1 MGSCPKEVTGA
12 EDRQDQLHPGTFSAS
27 TGLLPLRG
35 SGTMSVPTGLNSPRR
50 NMGVILRKRANRA
63 SLPSIPV
70 SKQEP
75 SFARHASGRGQTDWL
90 GDRSPSRC
98 AVLGCFGALQR

>member
-1 MGSCPKEVTGA
+1 MLPILTLIGPCPKEDIGA
-12 EDRQDQLHPGTFSAS
+12 KDRWDRLCPRTFSAS

-35 SGTMSVPTGLNSPRR
+35 SGTVSVPSGLSSLRR
-50 NMGVILRKRANRA
+50 NIGVILRKRANRA

-75 SFARHASGRGQTDWL
+75 SFARHASGRAQTARVEDTC
-90 GDRSPSRC
+90 PSC
-98 AVLGCFGALQR
+98 